1 MSEYSSHRS
10 LEQDCPVVQMLTNW
24 RWVSPIQARHEV
36 FLTSTGRSRL
46 HVFPS
51 AYLQIWKKAVEQKV
65 QSVFQFEVVAPPNVN
80 KPASLFQRYAVPSTE
95 ATCHRWREDHYSEP
109 DRPAEVHVER
119 AGLGGDGFISYH
131 SWSIYTFQILIL
143 MNLSST
149 SVLPH
154 MLPYRVAACYVVK
167 LVKLLPTAIA
177 LGNNEGASSPRL
189 YFGFFF

>member
-65 QSVFQFEVVAPPNVN
+65 QSVFQFEVGRSPQCEQACLFVSKVCCPINWSNMSSMERRPLFRTRQTSRGTCWKSRARGRRVHLLPFLIHLYISNIDSYESFIHLCAPSH
-80 KPASLFQRYAVPSTE
+80 ASIQS
-95 ATCHRWREDHYSEP
+95 C
-109 DRPAEVHVER
+109 
-119 AGLGGDGFISYH
+119 
-131 SWSIYTFQILIL
+131 
-143 MNLSST
+143 
-149 SVLPH
+149 SVL
-154 MLPYRVAACYVVK
+154 CC
-167 LVKLLPTAIA
+167 
-177 LGNNEGASSPRL
+177 
-189 YFGFFF
+189 